1 MNSSDLFEL
10 AKNLQHFFNH
20 RLYVFKKYVPF
31 NKKDCMGEFNK
42 DSSSPP

>member
-10 AKNLQHFFNH
+10 AKNLQDFSNY
-20 RLYVFKKYVPF
+20 RLYVSKKYVRF

-42 DSSSPP
+42 NSSSPP